1 MFLKFL
7 HHDLAFLCLPGKPL
21 KSFNESLTTDWLF
34 PIPAWSRACST
45 NRPGTCSS
53 DHVWSPSMW
62 DMVDLVFS
70 INVRRSRVDGC
81 TPASHLLRKYVPGAV
96 FFLLT
101 RWTSRSQV
109 PPNSFASANLSLGM
123 ATLLFSVRERNS
135 FLRGYTHE
143 FFKDKINT
151 I

>member
-7 HHDLAFLCLPGKPL
+7 HHDLAFLCLPRKPL
-21 KSFNESLTTDWLF
+21 KSFNESLTTDRLF

-62 DMVDLVFS
+62 DMVDRVFS
-70 INVRRSRVDGC
+70 IDVRRSRVDGC
-81 TPASHLLRKYVPGAV
+81 TPASHLLRKYVPGA
-96 FFLLT
+96 FFLLLT
-101 RWTSRSQV
+101 RWTSRSLQTV
-109 PPNSFASANLSLGM
+109 FFSKSKIVM

-135 FLRGYTHE
+135 FLRGYIHE